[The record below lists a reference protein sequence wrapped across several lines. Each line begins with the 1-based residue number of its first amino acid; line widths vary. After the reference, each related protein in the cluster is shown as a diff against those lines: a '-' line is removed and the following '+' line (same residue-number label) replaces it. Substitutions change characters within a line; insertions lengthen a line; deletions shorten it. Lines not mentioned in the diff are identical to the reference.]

1 MKKWMTKLDIEDD
14 WHLMDGPGQ
23 DEGLSPFE
31 DELTKFSDQY
41 QRISRAM
48 LTPLSKGT
56 LTSEA
61 TVEFGDHFRN
71 IQLPPR

>member
-1 MKKWMTKLDIEDD
+1 MKNWMTKHDIEDD
-14 WHLMDGPGQ
+14 WHLMDAPGQ
-23 DEGLSPFE
+23 GEGLSPISIE
-31 DELTKFSDQY
+31 YELTKFSDQY

-61 TVEFGDHFRN
+61 T
-71 IQLPPR
+71 